1 MQATQ
6 REMAGT
12 GTATF
17 NDRLRDAVR
26 GGGPFDEDPRVQ
38 GFASGQFTD
47 PNGAAVNGSP
57 AAQRQALLL
66 NQDRIRVG
74 LTGNLKD
81 YRFTDRT
88 GAVVTGADVDYNGQP
103 TGYTSDPQEAVNYV
117 EAHDNETLYDALAFK
132 LPQDTS
138 MSDRIRMQT
147 LALSTTALSQGI
159 SFWHAGGD
167 LLRSKSLDR
176 NSYDSGDWFNVLDL
190 SGRTNGFGR
199 GLPPRPDNEA
209 KWAFMRPL
217 LADPAL
223 LPTSTD
229 IATAS
234 RRADELL
241 AIRASTS
248 LFHLGTAPRVQQ
260 KLSFPN
266 GGPEQTP
273 GVIVMRI
280 DDRVGPD
287 ATAGSMAW
295 SWCSTPPR
303 TRPRRPSPA
312 PQGSTSACTPCRPTA
327 PTRPSDAPA
336 TTDGSAAS
344 RCQRAA
350 SRCSW
355 PAETAPCP
363 APGTERAEPN
373 SP

>member
-1 MQATQ
+1 M
-6 REMAGT
+6 
-12 GTATF
+12 
-17 NDRLRDAVR
+17 
-26 GGGPFDEDPRVQ
+26 Q

-57 AAQRQALLL
+57 DAQRQALLL
-66 NQDRIRVG
+66 NEDRIRVG

-287 ATAGSMAW
+287 ADRRLDGLVVVFNASPDETTQTVAGTAGQHFRLHPVQAN
-295 SWCSTPPR
+295 
-303 TRPRRPSPA
+303 
-312 PQGSTSACTPCRPTA
+312 G
-327 PTRPSDAPA
+327 SDATIRRSRYDGRVGSFTVPA
-336 TTDGSAAS
+336 RSVAVFVA
-344 RCQRAA
+344 R
-350 SRCSW
+350 
-355 PAETAPCP
+355 
-363 APGTERAEPN
+363 
-373 SP
+373 